1 MFDEDSDTG
10 QFLEEVLKYPKR
22 FHNLQNE
29 LPFLPE
35 RMKIKI
41 AGSLY
46 TICMIKT
53 TMLRT

>member
-10 QFLEEVLKYPKR
+10 QFLEVVLKYPKR

-35 RMKIKI
+35 RMKNEI

-46 TICMIKT
+46 AICMIKT